1 MRCYGGGTARRM
13 SIDRGTGMQRPI
25 QLTVVQ
31 LSGLRAMARVLSV
44 WAFFL
49 LSLVCVIT
57 ILLFFGVQHGAA
69 QHTGRVGASERCAS
83 ICGCDDVV
91 LDSCSNFL
99 LSFVV
104 HALVVSL
111 PYLYLVLFKFS
122 RDLTEEAG
130 QHAMERIAS
139 TGSPGFRAAMGELE
153 LVSYK
158 DRQHRQ
164 EMRRAAMD
172 LV

>member
-1 MRCYGGGTARRM
+1 M
-13 SIDRGTGMQRPI
+13 S
-25 QLTVVQ
+25 
-31 LSGLRAMARVLSV
+31 
-44 WAFFL
+44 
-49 LSLVCVIT
+49 
-57 ILLFFGVQHGAA
+57 
-69 QHTGRVGASERCAS
+69 
-83 ICGCDDVV
+83 
-91 LDSCSNFL
+91 DSCSSFL

-130 QHAMERIAS
+130 QHAMDRIAS

-153 LVSYK
+153 MGSYK